1 MQDNIKIG
9 ERIRKIREDLKMSR
23 EKFSEMIDIS
33 DVFLEQLERGDHSL
47 STKTL
52 VKIVSFTGIL
62 LILFYSVLRL
72 LIIKFQELIEF

>member
-9 ERIRKIREDLKMSR
+9 ERIKKIREDLKMSR

-33 DVFLEQLERGDHSL
+33 DVFLGQLERGDRSL

-72 LIIKFQELIEF
+72 LIIKFQKLIEF